1 MCTQPE
7 ECWCNP
13 GWTGDTCS
21 DCITS
26 FGCVNGYCEEPFQC
40 ICENG
45 YVGKD
50 CNATVATDGNW
61 GQWGTWSTCSVG
73 CNETRTRVCDA
84 PPPSGGGWY
93 CSKDGSYST
102 ETRNCNGGECIG
114 GRKIDKYF

>member
-26 FGCVNGYCEEPFQC
+26 WGCVNGYCEEPFQC
-40 ICENG
+40 ICKDG

-50 CNATVATDGNW
+50 CNATVKTDGNW
-61 GQWGTWSTCSVG
+61 GQWGTWSTCSAG
-73 CNETRTRVCDA
+73 CKQTRTRVCDD
-84 PPPSGGGWY
+84 PPPSGGGYY
-93 CSKDGSYST
+93 CSKDGSKST
-102 ETRNCNGGECIG
+102 ETRNCSECPAG
-114 GRKIDKYF
+114 KAIDQY